1 MTESRKKFQLVP
13 EEFAYLK
20 QIFSHDELRDFLPRL
35 QELVPSGKVSIQLN
49 RAEAERIR
57 DYLTNELAALGF
69 DEDYHPNQTGRM
81 IEELIDRFYIP

>member
-1 MTESRKKFQLVP
+1 MTEAREKFRLLP
-13 EEFAYLK
+13 EEFAYLR
-20 QIFSHDELRDFLPRL
+20 QILSHDELREFLPRL
-35 QELVPSGKVSIQLN
+35 QQLVPSGKVRIQLN

-69 DEDYHPNQTGRM
+69 DEDYQPNQMGRM